1 MKTWKF
7 HGWDER
13 HKKVLKIMK
22 MIKTL
27 CGNYISLQLK
37 LYRRWRPPTN
47 NKQPN
52 RDYSTS
58 WSIFPSVNT
67 IGKQMVYVCLLV
79 GLGFKVC
86 NKSCLCTILISLTP
100 QHKHIEPFSLVGIRS
115 DTMFFQELYVWEG
128 CSMWGKLISVF
139 PSMFYFA
146 LTFLFNTFCLQ

>member
-1 MKTWKF
+1 
-7 HGWDER
+7 
-13 HKKVLKIMK
+13 
-22 MIKTL
+22 MIKPL
-27 CGNYISLQLK
+27 CGNSIYLQLK
-37 LYRRWRPPTN
+37 LYRRRGPPTN

-52 RDYSTS
+52 REYSTS
-58 WSIFPSVNT
+58 WSIFPSVNN

-100 QHKHIEPFSLVGIRS
+100 QHKYIEPFSSVGIRS

-139 PSMFYFA
+139 SINGLCCLTLSVQYF
-146 LTFLFNTFCLQ
+146 LIEMINGGQSKVSL